1 MKIAVSAM
9 WLSESSGVVFG
20 IPFAGPQ
27 CAASAASSSQ
37 LSRYVL
43 AKFDSCHVIS
53 PATVGEGGAR
63 QSAARTLRQPLPRK
77 SSGTFAVVARRCSK
91 ISGCGLRF
99 IRRAGIM
106 ALHNKPL
113 VPTRNGAAPLL
124 AAQRRRWAETK

>member
-1 MKIAVSAM
+1 MRTVSAM
-9 WLSESSGVVFG
+9 WFSESSGG
-20 IPFAGPQ
+20 IVQVPLAGPQ
-27 CAASAASSSQ
+27 CASLAASSSQ

-63 QSAARTLRQPLPRK
+63 QSAARAVWQPLPRK
-77 SSGTFAVVARRCSK
+77 ASRTFGLVARGCSK
-91 ISGCGLRF
+91 ISGCCTRL
-99 IRRAGIM
+99 ICRAGVV

-124 AAQRRRWAETK
+124 AAQRRRWASE